1 MAAEDD
7 RLELVPTQLSSARAT
22 TAQEFFWTM
31 AKDDPDPTAYHMTI
45 AHLLKGSDTQA
56 LDRDALRTSLTALVA
71 ANGIYRTALR
81 DVEGELRQLVLPLD
95 KAPPFELELIERHL
109 PETEWNAEVSRTVA
123 ELVGRGFDLEAGRV
137 IWARLTELAPQCHA
151 LVIAFHHAAIDHGS
165 SLLFFHRLWEL
176 YNAARRGEDVSAP
189 AALQHVDVADALAR
203 WWRTETG
210 SAQTAYWNARLADAP
225 PTRVPLDLP
234 REAADARRAATRRG
248 LVADLQHPA
257 ELVTLDHEVREAVTR
272 VARKYRVSI
281 YGVYLA
287 GLYWLLHQ
295 ETGDTDLCVEST
307 MDMRLVHADFAKVLG
322 PLTSWTVLRVDVA
335 GCTSFGDVVPRAG
348 QAVAETK
355 QNGLI
360 QDYYRVV
367 PHTVRRVVF
376 NYVPTRWLGQPLPG
390 ENDGLV
396 IERVGLPFP
405 RWKRPWDLHLTLID
419 SQDARLVWTGNEKL
433 FQKATVLGLLSKYL
447 GILETGTRQCL

>member
-1 MAAEDD
+1 MAADDD
-7 RLELVPTQLSSARAT
+7 RLALVPTKLSSARAT

-31 AKDDPDPTAYHMTI
+31 ALDDPDPTAYHMSI
-45 AHLLKGSDTQA
+45 AHLITGTDQHV
-56 LDRDALRTSLTALVA
+56 LDREALRNSLTDLIA

-81 DVEGELRQLVLPLD
+81 DIEGELRQLVLPLD
-95 KAPPFELELIERHL
+95 KAPPFELEMVERHL
-109 PETEWNAEVSRTVA
+109 PESEWDAEVSRTVA
-123 ELVGRGFDLEAGRV
+123 ELVGRGLDLEAGRV
-137 IWARLTELAPQCHA
+137 IWARLTELAPRCHA
-151 LVIAFHHAAIDHGS
+151 LVITFHHAVLDHGS

-176 YNAARRGEDVSAP
+176 YSATRRGESRTDAS
-189 AALQHVDVADALAR
+189 LQHVDVADALAR
-203 WWRTETG
+203 WGRTPAG
-210 SAQTAYWNARLADAP
+210 SAQTAYWSARLSDAP
-225 PTRVPLDLP
+225 PTQLPLDLP
-234 REAADARRAATRRG
+234 RDAVDARRAATRRG
-248 LVADLQHPA
+248 VVADLQHPA
-257 ELVTLDHEVREAVTR
+257 ELVTLDHDVREAVTR

-295 ETGDTDLCVEST
+295 ETGQTDLCVEST
-307 MDMRLVHADFAKVLG
+307 MDMRLAHADFAKVLG

-335 GCTSFGDVVPRAG
+335 GCAAFGDVVPRAG

-396 IERVGLPFP
+396 IKRVGLPFP

-433 FQKATVLGLLSKYL
+433 FQKATVLALLRKYL
-447 GILETGTRQCL
+447 RILETGTRQCL